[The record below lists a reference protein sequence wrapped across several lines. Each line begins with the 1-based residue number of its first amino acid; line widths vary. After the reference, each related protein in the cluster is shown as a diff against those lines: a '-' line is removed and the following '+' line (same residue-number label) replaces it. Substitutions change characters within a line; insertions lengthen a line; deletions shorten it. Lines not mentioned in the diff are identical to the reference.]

1 MIENPIYGGAYA
13 YGKTAV
19 AAGYDA
25 AGVRVKIRRKPR
37 VPTMMVRCGF
47 GPTCWPIEHRS
58 GNKKSDRIIIHADKV
73 IEVCNP
79 QGEDGGEVV
88 RDARQHQAFAAK
100 LTPGGGLFE
109 SGTKKSGDSGWF
121 GSTR

>member
-1 MIENPIYGGAYA
+1 
-13 YGKTAV
+13 
-19 AAGYDA
+19 
-25 AGVRVKIRRKPR
+25 
-37 VPTMMVRCGF
+37 MMVRCGF

-58 GNKKSDRIIIHADKV
+58 GNK
-73 IEVCNP
+73 